1 MWTQKVYDN
10 IQKNNVIPMKCV
22 KLEYIEIIS
31 IQDILILNNNLQ
43 KIASFQ
49 LLKVDFTFKTL
60 TWSF

>member
-43 KIASFQ
+43 KIASF
-49 LLKVDFTFKTL
+49 
-60 TWSF
+60 